1 MTVGLS
7 ARQPKE
13 RRQLVHH
20 TESTQHGP
28 RSPIAIGVT
37 AILARS
43 NALAMHIFLGA
54 CGTLGWG
61 AILPLL
67 GFELWLVPQGVP
79 AAKARRCARPA
90 ACFRGAIGM
99 PCGGLPAHIGGRP
112 CPRFPAPHSDHGC
125 RESSECTPV
134 PVAGEH
140 LPSLPISRA
149 GELPLTTYNID
160 AIIITRNSQSSPLA
174 LTHTGARPPTPTF
187 RSS

>member
-1 MTVGLS
+1 MSLYSFSRGPIFIVPSQYFLT
-7 ARQPKE
+7 R
-13 RRQLVHH
+13 LVTRHV
-20 TESTQHGP
+20 TQ
-28 RSPIAIGVT
+28 I
-37 AILARS
+37 
-43 NALAMHIFLGA
+43 
-54 CGTLGWG
+54 TLGVPRGRIHLENLAFYARWRR
-61 AILPLL
+61 LEQPLRCL
-67 GFELWLVPQGVP
+67 P